1 LCFAGL
7 LYQLKQELDI
17 FALLG
22 FAGHVVLE
30 QLDGF
35 LWSLSQERGAQK
47 PLEWFF
53 GFAVNVVVDELL
65 EQIGLGLCECF
76 DFEECA
82 VDIPAAIPTSP
93 KQMAQIQELLRG
105 AFLDLFGGAPEI
117 PL

>member
-1 LCFAGL
+1 
-7 LYQLKQELDI
+7 
-17 FALLG
+17 
-22 FAGHVVLE
+22 LE
-30 QLDGF
+30 G
-35 LWSLSQERGAQK
+35 
-47 PLEWFF
+47 FF
-53 GFAVNVVVDELL
+53 GFAVNVGVDELL